1 MAHTRR
7 TVAELRRAFGGRVAL
22 VRHDMGI
29 TGFGVQLFDF
39 RPGDDGPPEHDEAGS
54 GQEELYVGRGGSG
67 RIEVDGESLA
77 FGPETRVSI
86 PPGSGERFG
95 SEPRGCGTCALAVYR
110 AGPTSRAR
118 SSIVPARPRAGRS
131 EPSPLHRAAPLGAS
145 VVWMLRDPP
154 KPRSHSPA
162 S

>member
-54 GQEELYVGRGGSG
+54 G
-67 RIEVDGESLA
+67 
-77 FGPETRVSI
+77 
-86 PPGSGERFG
+86 
-95 SEPRGCGTCALAVYR
+95 PRGALCR
-110 AGPTSRAR
+110 AG
-118 SSIVPARPRAGRS
+118 
-131 EPSPLHRAAPLGAS
+131 
-145 VVWMLRDPP
+145 WLRVD
-154 KPRSHSPA
+154 RG
-162 S
+162 